1 MANGNSTKHTPAKGW
16 TKRELLS
23 RPVQHLDITKFDAR
37 PIIHAYRD
45 MAYSARTLAQASD
58 IYSMMLADTGC
69 GVILCLAGSM
79 ISAGLKKAV
88 ITLVEN
94 NMVDAIVSTGANIV
108 DQDFFE
114 GLGFKHYIAPGS
126 PEAPPVDDPTLRDL
140 MIDRIYDTYINE
152 DDLRDCD
159 DTTKKVFDQFIK
171 DHGPGAFSSRAL
183 IDAMGAYLHKHHPKG
198 ESVVLT
204 AYRKRVPIFCPAF
217 SDCSAGFGIVLHQ
230 VEMMEQGKSRDQMLA
245 FDSGADF
252 RELTEIKFACP
263 DTGLLM
269 MGGGVPKNFAQD
281 IVVAAELLVEKRGG
295 KARGDI
301 GMHKYAVQMTV
312 ADSRDGALSGS
323 TLREA
328 CSWGKVDVVHEQMV
342 FGEYSALFPL
352 LASDAYHRGQWKKRK
367 GFKFADLFED
377 EAKSRG
383 IAANASKTAKSGG
396 GAMSE
401 AKPGG
406 KVKKTGVR

>member
-1 MANGNSTKHTPAKGW
+1 MANGKW
-16 TKRELLS
+16 TKKELLS
-23 RPVQHLDITKFDAR
+23 RPIKHVDIASFDAR
-37 PIIHAYRD
+37 PVIDSYRQ
-45 MAYSARTLAQASD
+45 MAYSSRNLANAAD
-58 IYSMMLADTGC
+58 IYSMMLADKECAVVLT
-69 GVILCLAGSM
+69 LAGSL
-79 ISAGLKKAV
+79 ISAGLKKAL

-126 PEAPPVDDPTLRDL
+126 PEAPPVDDVTLRNL

-159 DTTKKVFDQFIK
+159 DTTKKIFDQFA
-171 DHGPGAFSSRAL
+171 PGAYSSREFVE
-183 IDAMGAYLHKHHPKG
+183 AMGAYLVAKHPKN
-198 ESVVLT
+198 ESLVKT
-204 AYRKRVPIFCPAF
+204 CYQKRVPIFCPAF

-230 VEMMEQGKSRDQMLA
+230 TEKLEKGEPMVA
-245 FDSGADF
+245 FDSGKDF
-252 RELTEIKFACP
+252 RELTDIKLACK

-269 MGGGVPKNFAQD
+269 LGGGVPKNFAQD
-281 IVVAAELLVEKRGG
+281 IVVAAELLNERKGG

-301 GMHKYAVQMTV
+301 GMHKYAIQLTV

-342 FGEYSALFPL
+342 FGEISSLFPI
-352 LASDAYHRGQWKKRK
+352 LASDALHRNQWKKRK
-367 GFKFADLFED
+367 GFKFADLFEKGD
-377 EAKSRG
+377 G
-383 IAANASKTAKSGG
+383 LPTFAAPAQRKKA
-396 GAMSE
+396 GA
-401 AKPGG
+401 
-406 KVKKTGVR
+406 R